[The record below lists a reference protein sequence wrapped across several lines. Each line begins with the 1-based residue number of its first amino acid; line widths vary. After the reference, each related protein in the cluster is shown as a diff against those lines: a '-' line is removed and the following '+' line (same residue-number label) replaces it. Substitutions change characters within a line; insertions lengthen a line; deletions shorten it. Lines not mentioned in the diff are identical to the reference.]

1 MNTTDWKFQNELIF
15 AQPSNLKFVRGT
27 AAPRPAAAIEVCA
40 PRKPGHVMDVVVVVV
55 ALLAVILGLHWA

>member
-1 MNTTDWKFQNELIF
+1 MDTTDWKHQNELLF
-15 AQPSNLKFVRGT
+15 AQPSNLRFVAGEHSFE
-27 AAPRPAAAIEVCA
+27 AIEVCA